1 MNIKSLLLALLVME
15 LGIVTCCFRSWF
27 VPNNNLI
34 LYLGAIL
41 IFVGVG
47 GCIHSMK
54 QAHR

>member
-27 VPNNNLI
+27 APNNNLI
-34 LYLGAIL
+34 LYFGAIL

-47 GCIHSMK
+47 GCIYSMR

>member
-27 VPNNNLI
+27 APNNNLI

-47 GCIHSMK
+47 GCIYSMR